1 MSTVLAVGW
10 LRVQRDAVWLSC
22 RQQSSVGILRRRQR
36 LPQRVVSLV
45 GVHEEV
51 SAHLGRYAGC
61 CSEFGGA
68 EVSYPGLKISIACGM
83 LVW

>member
-1 MSTVLAVGW
+1 M
-10 LRVQRDAVWLSC
+10 
-22 RQQSSVGILRRRQR
+22 
-36 LPQRVVSLV
+36 VSLA

-68 EVSYPGLKISIACGM
+68 EVSYPGLKIGTVCGM